1 MKDKEKKLTPEQRQ
15 KVRESWKAIQNLPSA
30 SELKEERYSRLR
42 ADNTAIEDL
51 FEELIPFDELKK
63 RRKG

>member
-1 MKDKEKKLTPEQRQ
+1 MKEKEKKLTPEQRQ
-15 KVRESWKAIQNLPSA
+15 KVIESWKAVQNLPSA
-30 SELKEERYSRLR
+30 SELKEARSLRLR

-51 FEELIPFDELKK
+51 FEEFVPFSKLKK